1 MKKEFRKNLEGLRVR
16 EENRPV
22 HPETAKRKARLKTK
36 KNKK

>member
-1 MKKEFRKNLEGLRVR
+1 MKKELRKNLEGLRVR

>member
-1 MKKEFRKNLEGLRVR
+1 MKKELRKNLEGLRVR

-22 HPETAKRKARLKTK
+22 HPETAKRKAKLKIK